1 MFYYDGFRELYTF
14 FVFSILGRGCMKKIQ
29 VIFLLILCGMIVL
42 PLVKFNLKKECVS
55 PIDNRMLTEWDM
67 TTGDITGMT
76 DAYIKD
82 RIGFRTEAID
92 SYTELNDKLFGM
104 MIHPSYTYG
113 TDGYVFG
120 RMSYELP
127 DEGFYDLFCAYLKK
141 VQNYCEER
149 NVPFLYCLN
158 PSKVTVYE
166 QYLPKGYSYQ
176 NKVNKIMK
184 EKLEEYQIHYIS
196 NEELLKEKSK
206 KEQVYNIKF
215 DAGHWNDLGA
225 FYGSNH
231 VLESV
236 QEEFPQVSLI
246 EKDDFDIHTVV
257 QTSLPVS
264 HFEIYE
270 EVPAFSDKN
279 QENIENI
286 SEAYGGIKLNENY
299 HEFSYL
305 VNHAVGSEELPRVL
319 MFQGSYYNGRQQFL
333 QSTFREYIT
342 VHNYENFIDLDYYF
356 NIFQPDYVILES
368 AEYATNGNYFSYWGL
383 ETKELNPKLE
393 IEEYEKEI
401 QFLEEYSYEVEEQGN
416 LVTIRMNMDS
426 LPKRGYL
433 IVGNRQFDF
442 SINTEEETI
451 TCTVDKQ
458 YFADENIK
466 VLFQ

>member
-1 MFYYDGFRELYTF
+1 
-14 FVFSILGRGCMKKIQ
+14 MKKIRAL
-29 VIFLLILCGMIVL
+29 FLLVLCGMIIA
-42 PLVKFNLKKECVS
+42 PLIEFNFEKECVS

-67 TTGDITGMT
+67 TTGDITGMA

-82 RIGFRTEAID
+82 RIGFRTESID

-113 TDGYVFG
+113 TEGYVFG
-120 RMSYELP
+120 GMSYELP

-206 KEQVYNIKF
+206 TEQVYNIKF

-246 EKDDFDIHTVV
+246 EKDGFDIHTVV

-270 EVPAFSDKN
+270 EVPAFLDKN

-286 SEAYGGIKLNENY
+286 SEDYSGIKLNENY

-305 VNHAVGSEELPRVL
+305 VNHATGTEELPRVL

-333 QSTFREYIT
+333 QSAFREYIT

-393 IEEYEKEI
+393 IEEHEKEI

-433 IVGNRQFDF
+433 IAGNRQFDF
-442 SINTEEETI
+442 SINTEKETI

-458 YFADENIK
+458 YFTEENIK

>member
-1 MFYYDGFRELYTF
+1 
-14 FVFSILGRGCMKKIQ
+14 
-29 VIFLLILCGMIVL
+29 
-42 PLVKFNLKKECVS
+42 
-55 PIDNRMLTEWDM
+55 
-67 TTGDITGMT
+67 
-76 DAYIKD
+76 
-82 RIGFRTEAID
+82 
-92 SYTELNDKLFGM
+92 
-104 MIHPSYTYG
+104 
-113 TDGYVFG
+113 
-120 RMSYELP
+120 
-127 DEGFYDLFCAYLKK
+127 
-141 VQNYCEER
+141 
-149 NVPFLYCLN
+149 
-158 PSKVTVYE
+158 
-166 QYLPKGYSYQ
+166 
-176 NKVNKIMK
+176 MK

-206 KEQVYNIKF
+206 TEQVYNIKF

-246 EKDDFDIHTVV
+246 EKDGFDIHTVV

-270 EVPAFSDKN
+270 EVPAFLDKN

-286 SEAYGGIKLNENY
+286 SEDYSGIKLNENY

-305 VNHAVGSEELPRVL
+305 VNHATGTEELPRVL

-333 QSTFREYIT
+333 QSAFREYIT

-393 IEEYEKEI
+393 IEEHEKEI

-433 IVGNRQFDF
+433 IAGNRQFDF

-458 YFADENIK
+458 YFTEENIK

>member
-1 MFYYDGFRELYTF
+1 M
-14 FVFSILGRGCMKKIQ
+14 
-29 VIFLLILCGMIVL
+29 
-42 PLVKFNLKKECVS
+42 
-55 PIDNRMLTEWDM
+55 
-67 TTGDITGMT
+67 
-76 DAYIKD
+76 
-82 RIGFRTEAID
+82 
-92 SYTELNDKLFGM
+92 
-104 MIHPSYTYG
+104 
-113 TDGYVFG
+113 
-120 RMSYELP
+120 
-127 DEGFYDLFCAYLKK
+127 
-141 VQNYCEER
+141 QNYCEER

-206 KEQVYNIKF
+206 KEQVYNVKF

-246 EKDDFDIHTVV
+246 EKDGFDIRTVV

-270 EVPAFSDKN
+270 EVPAFLDKN

-305 VNHAVGSEELPRVL
+305 VNHAVESEELPRVL

-333 QSTFREYIT
+333 QSAFREYIT

>member
-1 MFYYDGFRELYTF
+1 MKRIKKL
-14 FVFSILGRGCMKKIQ
+14 FVI
-29 VIFLLILCGMIVL
+29 ILCIMLIV
-42 PLVKFNLKKECVS
+42 PLMKLNLEKECVS
-55 PIDNRMLTEWDM
+55 PIDNRMLTEWD
-67 TTGDITGMT
+67 TETGDLTEMA
-76 DAYIKD
+76 DAYLKD

-92 SYTELNDKLFGM
+92 AYTELNNELFGM

-113 TDGYVFG
+113 TEGYVFG

-141 VQNYCEER
+141 VQDYCEER

-166 QYLPKGYSYQ
+166 QYLPKGYFYQ
-176 NKVNKIMK
+176 NKVNKIMQKKLK
-184 EKLEEYQIHYIS
+184 EYNVHFIS

-206 KEQVYNIKF
+206 TEQVYNVKY

-231 VLESV
+231 ILESV
-236 QEEFPQVSLI
+236 QEEFPQVPLGK
-246 EKDDFDIHTVV
+246 KDNFDIRTVV

-270 EVPAFSDKN
+270 EVPGFSDKN

-286 SEAYGGIKLNENY
+286 SEDYRGIKLNENY

-305 VNHAVGSEELPRVL
+305 VNHQAGAEELPRVL

-333 QSTFREYIT
+333 QSAFQEYIT
-342 VHNYENFIDLDYYF
+342 VHNYENFIDFDYYF

-383 ETKELNPKLE
+383 ENKELNPKLD
-393 IEEYEKEI
+393 IEHYAKEL
-401 QFLEEYSYEVEEQGN
+401 QALEEYSYELEEQGN
-416 LVTIRMNMDS
+416 LVTIHMNMES

-433 IVGNRQFDF
+433 IIGNRQFDF
-442 SINTEEETI
+442 SIDTEAKTI
-451 TCTVDKQ
+451 SCTVDKQ
-458 YFADENIK
+458 YFVDENIK